1 MGELRGSTTPSASLR
16 HGHTSPRTTSRHLK
30 VACHQP
36 EWSTLIGRDCPYL
49 AFIGRE
55 LYRTEISLQCSTM
68 NCPCRSS
75 PLCCIA
81 GARSRSQR
89 LRSTVDDLLNTE
101 YNNLHQNWTD
111 TNKAFQ
117 HRISSTQSA
126 HTNLRSHLS
135 RTMQEI
141 FEQEKHMKQLEG
153 AIRSMVI

>member
-1 MGELRGSTTPSASLR
+1 M
-16 HGHTSPRTTSRHLK
+16 SRHLK
-30 VACHQP
+30 VAPRISTNILLP
-36 EWSTLIGRDCPYL
+36 E
-49 AFIGRE
+49 
-55 LYRTEISLQCSTM
+55 
-68 NCPCRSS
+68 S
-75 PLCCIA
+75 PRCFA

-117 HRISSTQSA
+117 QRISSTQSA

-141 FEQEKHMKQLEG
+141 FEQEKHMNQLQG
-153 AIRSMVI
+153 AIRSMVRSNVDSFPFRRMIFHFLGKQDAGCTNIGLSSKFTLLNISTSWLGGGWCVYIKCIL